1 MWPAII
7 VASLG
12 CYAIKLFGLSVPRK
26 WLARPRIAHTAD
38 LLPVALLTALVA
50 TQTFTNGRH
59 LVIDARAAGLLAAIV
74 ALRFKAPFL
83 VVVGVACLAAAL
95 VRLAV

>member
-12 CYAIKLFGLSVPRK
+12 CYAIKLLGLSVPRK
-26 WLARPRIAHTAD
+26 WLTDARLAHIAD

-50 TQTFTNGRH
+50 TQTFTSGRH

-83 VVVGVACLAAAL
+83 VVVGVACLVAAL
-95 VRLAV
+95 VRLAS

>member
-1 MWPAII
+1 MWPAIM

-12 CYAIKLFGLSVPRK
+12 CYAIKLLGLSVPRK
-26 WLARPRIAHTAD
+26 WLAHPRLARIAD

-50 TQTFTNGRH
+50 TQTFTSGPH

-83 VVVGVACLAAAL
+83 VVVGVACLVAAL
-95 VRLAV
+95 ARLVG

>member
-12 CYAIKLFGLSVPRK
+12 CYAIKLLGLSVPRK
-26 WLARPRIAHTAD
+26 WLANARIAHVAD
-38 LLPVALLTALVA
+38 LLPVVLLTALVA
-50 TQTFTNGRH
+50 TQTFTTGRH
-59 LVIDARAAGLLAAIV
+59 LVLDARAAGLLAAIV

-83 VVVGVACLAAAL
+83 VVVGVACLVAAL
-95 VRLAV
+95 VRLAA

>member
-12 CYAIKLFGLSVPRK
+12 CYAIKLFGVSVPRK
-26 WLARPRIAHTAD
+26 WLAHPRVAHVAD
-38 LLPVALLTALVA
+38 LLPVALLAALVV

-83 VVVGVACLAAAL
+83 VVVGVACLVAAM
-95 VRLAV
+95 VRLAA